1 MKRTRPGEY
10 GAERMVL
17 GLEDVEFLPEPDEPR
32 MLSAI
37 DPEAPGYP
45 AEDYGLPS
53 DLDPGGWKKADAARP
68 ARPPLILPWGLWII
82 IILLAVLLVTQN
94 MLTSYIE
101 ELIPNSEWAYEETG
115 IRDLNSIGLTGAG
128 VRVCLVDTGI
138 DMSHPDLAGVNL
150 VAFRDF
156 VHGTE
161 GDPHDND
168 ATHSHGTMMT
178 GILAAQGSFTGAA
191 PGIELIVAAA
201 LGSDGSSGSEN
212 VVADAI
218 EWCWLE
224 QQAHIISLSL
234 GGKPDFATELGTRTE
249 QAVVEALDNGVFVVA
264 AAGNHGG
271 AGQDYPDVSVPANI
285 DDVIAVGAV
294 HRNRTL
300 WSESSAGATT
310 LADGSTR
317 STPDQKPEVV
327 APGVMI
333 HSTFVSE
340 ELGATWSRSDGT
352 SDATVFVTGAL
363 ALILE
368 RHRGHAALQPA
379 AVGDRAPIDLVKQA
393 LAASCDPSP
402 LMQDEHHL
410 RYGYGV
416 LNATAW
422 LDEIEVRLAA
432 ST

>member
-1 MKRTRPGEY
+1 MEL
-10 GAERMVL
+10 MVL

-45 AEDYGLPS
+45 AEDYGLPP
-53 DLDPGGWKKADAARP
+53 DIDPGGWKEAEAAKPVRSH
-68 ARPPLILPWGLWII
+68 RILPWGLWIV
-82 IILLAVLLVTQN
+82 IILLGVLLLTQN

-101 ELIPNSEWAYEETG
+101 DLIPNSEWAYEDTG

-128 VRVCLVDTGI
+128 VRVCVVDTGI
-138 DMSHPDLAGVNL
+138 DTSHPDLSGVNL

-156 VHGTE
+156 IHDTE
-161 GDPHDND
+161 GVPHDND
-168 ATHSHGTMMT
+168 ATHSHGTMMS

-201 LGSDGSSGSEN
+201 LGSDGSSGTEN

-224 QQAHIISLSL
+224 KQAHIISLSL
-234 GGKPDFATELGTRTE
+234 GGKPDFVTELGTSTE
-249 QAVVEALDNGVFVVA
+249 QAVIDALDNGVFVVA

-271 AGQDYPDVSVPANI
+271 AGQDYPDVSVPANV

-294 HRNRTL
+294 HHNRTL

-317 STPDQKPEVV
+317 TAPDQKPEVV

-333 HSTFVSE
+333 HSTFVSTD
-340 ELGATWSRSDGT
+340 LGATWSRSDGT

-368 RHRGHAALQPA
+368 RHRDHPALQPA
-379 AVGDRAPIDLVKQA
+379 AEGDRAPIDLVKQA
-393 LAASCDPSP
+393 LAASCDASP
-402 LMQDEHHL
+402 LMQNEHHL

-422 LDEIEVRLAA
+422 LEEVEVRLAT

>member
-1 MKRTRPGEY
+1 MEL
-10 GAERMVL
+10 MVL

-45 AEDYGLPS
+45 AEDYGLPP
-53 DLDPGGWKKADAARP
+53 DIDPGGWKEAEAAKPVRSH
-68 ARPPLILPWGLWII
+68 RILPWGLWIV
-82 IILLAVLLVTQN
+82 IILLGVLLLTQN

-101 ELIPNSEWAYEETG
+101 DLIPNSEWAYEDTG

-128 VRVCLVDTGI
+128 VRVCVVDTGI
-138 DMSHPDLAGVNL
+138 DTSHPDLSGVNL

-156 VHGTE
+156 IHDTE
-161 GDPHDND
+161 GVPHDND
-168 ATHSHGTMMT
+168 ATHSHGTMMS
-178 GILAAQGSFTGAA
+178 GILAAQGTFTGAA

-201 LGSDGSSGSEN
+201 LGSDGSSGTEN

-224 QQAHIISLSL
+224 KQAHIISLSL
-234 GGKPDFATELGTRTE
+234 GGKPDFVTELGTSTE
-249 QAVVEALDNGVFVVA
+249 QAVIDALDNGVFVVA

-271 AGQDYPDVSVPANI
+271 AGQDYPDVSVPANV

-294 HRNRTL
+294 HHNRTL

-317 STPDQKPEVV
+317 TAPDQKPEVV

-333 HSTFVSE
+333 HSTFVSTD
-340 ELGATWSRSDGT
+340 LGATWSRSDGT

-368 RHRGHAALQPA
+368 RHRDHPALQPA
-379 AVGDRAPIDLVKQA
+379 AEGDRAPIDLVKQA
-393 LAASCDPSP
+393 LAASCDASP
-402 LMQDEHHL
+402 LMQNEHHL

-422 LDEIEVRLAA
+422 LEEVEVRLAT

>member
-1 MKRTRPGEY
+1 VEL
-10 GAERMVL
+10 MVL

-45 AEDYGLPS
+45 AEDYGLPP
-53 DLDPGGWKKADAARP
+53 DIDPGGWKEAEAAKPVRSH
-68 ARPPLILPWGLWII
+68 RILPWGLWIV
-82 IILLAVLLVTQN
+82 IILLGVLLLTQN

-101 ELIPNSEWAYEETG
+101 DLIPNSEWAYEDTG

-128 VRVCLVDTGI
+128 VRVCVVDTGI
-138 DMSHPDLAGVNL
+138 DTSHPDLSGVNL

-156 VHGTE
+156 IHDTE
-161 GDPHDND
+161 GVPHDND
-168 ATHSHGTMMT
+168 ATHSHGTMMS
-178 GILAAQGSFTGAA
+178 GILAAQGTFTGAA

-201 LGSDGSSGSEN
+201 LGSDGSSGTEN

-224 QQAHIISLSL
+224 KQAHIISLSL
-234 GGKPDFATELGTRTE
+234 GGKPDFVTELGTSTE
-249 QAVVEALDNGVFVVA
+249 QAVIDALDNGVFVVA

-271 AGQDYPDVSVPANI
+271 AGQDYPDVSVPANV

-294 HRNRTL
+294 HHNRTL

-317 STPDQKPEVV
+317 TAPDQKPEVV

-333 HSTFVSE
+333 HSTFVSTD
-340 ELGATWSRSDGT
+340 LGATWSRSDGT

-368 RHRGHAALQPA
+368 RHRDHPALQPA
-379 AVGDRAPIDLVKQA
+379 AEGDRAPIDLVKQA
-393 LAASCDPSP
+393 LAASCDASP
-402 LMQDEHHL
+402 LMQNEHHL

-422 LDEIEVRLAA
+422 LEEVEVRLAT

>member
-1 MKRTRPGEY
+1 
-10 GAERMVL
+10 MVL

-45 AEDYGLPS
+45 AEDYGLPP
-53 DLDPGGWKKADAARP
+53 DIDPGGWKEAEAAKPVRSH
-68 ARPPLILPWGLWII
+68 RILPWGLWIV
-82 IILLAVLLVTQN
+82 IILLGVLLLTQN

-101 ELIPNSEWAYEETG
+101 DLIPNSEWAYEDTG

-128 VRVCLVDTGI
+128 VRVCVVDTGI
-138 DMSHPDLAGVNL
+138 DTSHPDLSGVNL

-156 VHGTE
+156 IHDTE
-161 GDPHDND
+161 GVPHDND
-168 ATHSHGTMMT
+168 ATHSHGTMMS

-201 LGSDGSSGSEN
+201 LGSDGSSGTEN

-224 QQAHIISLSL
+224 KQAHIISLSL
-234 GGKPDFATELGTRTE
+234 GGKPDFVTELGTSTE
-249 QAVVEALDNGVFVVA
+249 QAVIDALDNGVFVVA

-271 AGQDYPDVSVPANI
+271 AGQDYPDVSVPANV

-294 HRNRTL
+294 HHNRTL

-317 STPDQKPEVV
+317 TAPDQKPEVV

-333 HSTFVSE
+333 HSTFVSTD
-340 ELGATWSRSDGT
+340 LGATWSRSDGT

-368 RHRGHAALQPA
+368 RHRDHPALQPA
-379 AVGDRAPIDLVKQA
+379 AEGDRAPIDLVKQA
-393 LAASCDPSP
+393 LAASCDASP
-402 LMQDEHHL
+402 LMQNEHHL

-422 LDEIEVRLAA
+422 LEEVEVRLAT